1 MAGDPGYSPE
11 GAKAL
16 DISGVFCVSCRHV
29 FICPNGVVDLHKG
42 EKYRY
47 ADACFAGPLNAS
59 YSAGLR
65 YFVITY
71 DIACKYGVNFK
82 SRCCNQN
89 CNFVLIPTPN
99 GEINTIFC
107 VNKFHQESHDDNCA
121 AKNALDYTKYVG
133 RTCGEGV
140 ETVWAKMNW
149 LRYSTREM
157 GIGARIET
165 LSDHFN
171 DWNWQK
177 TLAISESTVPV

>member
-1 MAGDPGYSPE
+1 
-11 GAKAL
+11 
-16 DISGVFCVSCRHV
+16 
-29 FICPNGVVDLHKG
+29 
-42 EKYRY
+42 
-47 ADACFAGPLNAS
+47 PLNTS

-82 SRCCNQN
+82 SRCCNQD
-89 CNFVLIPTPN
+89 CKFALIPTPN
-99 GEINTIFC
+99 GEINIIFC

-165 LSDHFN
+165 LSEHFN

-177 TLAISESTVPV
+177 TLTISESIVSDSAPELIAFGPWKLVTLQTRMLKPWSLWISSFKI